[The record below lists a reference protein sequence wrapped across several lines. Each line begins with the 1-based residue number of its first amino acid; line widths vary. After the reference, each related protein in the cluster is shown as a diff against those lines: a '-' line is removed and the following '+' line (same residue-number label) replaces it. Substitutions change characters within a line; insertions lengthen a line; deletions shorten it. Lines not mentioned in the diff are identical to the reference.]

1 MQSGRNNDP
10 SQLPEL
16 FIPGDH
22 LSLSAIR
29 TVRILRPL
37 DVIHRVSSMRI
48 LVMLL
53 LDTLPMLGN
62 VLLLCF
68 FLSLFIFVVI
78 GVQLWKGLLRN
89 HFFLHLSATSIDN
102 YAIFDDFPFRP
113 FYIPPDQDS
122 FMCSYPS
129 SNRMTKCSD
138 IPSFR
143 QDNMACELDFHT
155 LSSSLTNKAING
167 FSSIPLINQKH
178 RSGCRYHQSQSLL
191 ISTPLLESIDR
202 GTSNDDIG
210 LNVNAS
216 TSANNNLLIDK
227 SRRNNENLE
236 FERQEQQ
243 IERNDICDCYY
254 QDETLNISDN
264 NREEEEEEKPKFR
277 QKCEIYC
284 CCCCSCFTIIRKL
297 ISRVVA
303 SKYFDRIIFSTIII
317 TTLSMSIEC
326 HGQPQSLTNVLEY
339 SNYVFIVL
347 FTIEMLFKIISEG
360 YLKYINNLFNIFD
373 GGIVL
378 ISLIKLYETKHSG
391 LSVLRTFRLLRVLKL
406 VRFMPTLRRQLVS

>member
-1 MQSGRNNDP
+1 HDRKATTRKKVLTRNA
-10 SQLPEL
+10 
-16 FIPGDH
+16 
-22 LSLSAIR
+22 LSLSNVNI
-29 TVRILRPL
+29 
-37 DVIHRVSSMRI
+37 VSS
-48 LVMLL
+48 
-53 LDTLPMLGN
+53 T
-62 VLLLCF
+62 
-68 FLSLFIFVVI
+68 
-78 GVQLWKGLLRN
+78 
-89 HFFLHLSATSIDN
+89 
-102 YAIFDDFPFRP
+102 
-113 FYIPPDQDS
+113 
-122 FMCSYPS
+122 
-129 SNRMTKCSD
+129 
-138 IPSFR
+138 
-143 QDNMACELDFHT
+143 
-155 LSSSLTNKAING
+155 
-167 FSSIPLINQKH
+167 PLINQKH
-178 RSGCRYHQSQSLL
+178 RPGCRYHQSQSLL

-202 GTSNDDIG
+202 GTSNYDIG

-347 FTIEMLFKIISEG
+347 FTIEILFKIISEG

-406 VRFMPTLRRQLVS
+406 VRFMSTLRRQLVS